1 MSSKNYLV
9 IVLLLIGLSEGF
21 GQTPLNTYI
30 KASDTA
36 IKYPSGLKNST
47 DNIVLQKALDE
58 KNKELETIKVQSQA
72 AHLDDL
78 MHHKERDVFVTGIA
92 LLLALVLVIYFLY
105 NKRVQLHD
113 KTLSS
118 ISQYQSHELRSPL
131 VKIMGLVEFIKKS
144 EEIKDPETLKQ
155 IAMLQNAT
163 QELDVVI
170 HKIVKRAETSRDGEG
185 N

>member
-1 MSSKNYLV
+1 MRKRNYLLIILV
-9 IVLLLIGLSEGF
+9 FIGLSEIS
-21 GQTPLNTYI
+21 GQTPLKTYI

-47 DNIVLQKALDE
+47 DNVVLQKALQE
-58 KNKELETIKVQSQA
+58 KNKELEMIKVQSQA
-72 AHLDDL
+72 AHLDDM
-78 MHHKERDVFVTGIA
+78 MHHKEREVFVTGIA

-144 EEIKDPETLKQ
+144 EEIKDPETLNQ
-155 IAMLQNAT
+155 IAMLEKAT
-163 QELDVVI
+163 EELDIVI
-170 HKIVKRAETSRDGEG
+170 HKIVKRAETSRDEE
-185 N
+185 

>member
-1 MSSKNYLV
+1 MSSRNYLV
-9 IVLLLIGLSEGF
+9 IILLFIGLCPLF
-21 GQTPLNTYI
+21 GQTPLKTYI

-47 DNIVLQKALDE
+47 DNIVLKKALEE
-58 KNKELETIKVQSQA
+58 KNKELANIKVQTQA

-78 MHHKERDVFVTGIA
+78 MHHKEREVFVIGIA
-92 LLLALVLVIYFLY
+92 LLLALVLVIYYLY

-155 IAMLQNAT
+155 LAMLEKSA
-163 QELDVVI
+163 QELDMVI
-170 HKIVKRAETSRDGEG
+170 HKIVKRAETSRDEE
-185 N
+185 